1 MMDWLQFAGLL
12 VAIVGSAVGA
22 SVKVSSSLAA
32 LKSEL
37 GELRRDV
44 DRITASQDRQGERI
58 GSLDV
63 ALGGIQRVC
72 AERHK
77 DRLAAL

>member
-44 DRITASQDRQGERI
+44 DRITSSQDRQGERI
-58 GSLDV
+58 GNLDV
-63 ALGGIQRVC
+63 TLGGVQRVC
-72 AERHK
+72 AVRHK